1 MKNIILF
8 DNETREQLLP
18 FTFIRPVCELRAG
31 ILTNRERWELALGGK
46 ASYITQDYLS
56 DKYDITISEQ
66 NYLVN
71 GAIIPDE
78 NLISIIKQIRNGEA
92 LLFDGELVAAV
103 LNREQFDRLMDDDI
117 DELTSYEISSTGV
130 TKLNRL
136 WDLVYLN
143 DRILRQD
150 YDMIAATLPSVSLD
164 SDNRLMGE
172 DILVEPGAIVS
183 GATLNARTG
192 PIHIGAGAQVME
204 GAVIRGP
211 FSLGA
216 GSIVKMGARI
226 YGATTVGPGCVVAG
240 EIKNSLFM
248 GNSNKAH
255 DGYLGD
261 SVIGEWCNIG
271 ADTNVSNLKNTFGD
285 IRIWDYQSGTYEPS
299 GKQKLG
305 LFLGDFSV
313 CGINTMFNTGTV
325 AGVAG
330 NIFGS
335 SFQPKY
341 IPSFSWGGG
350 EQFSTYHPE
359 KAFQVIERMMALK
372 GRSFLTEDRVLLM
385 KVFEDTAAFR
395 AWDSPAPLGQRFFRG
410 TDKS

>member
-18 FTFIRPVCELRAG
+18 FTFIRPVCELRTG
-31 ILTNRERWELALGGK
+31 MLTNRMRWELALEGK

-56 DKYDITISEQ
+56 EKYDITISEQ

-71 GAIIPDE
+71 GAIVPDA
-78 NLISIIKQIRNGEA
+78 NLVSIIKQIRNGEA
-92 LLFDGELVAAV
+92 LLFEGELVAAV

-117 DELTSYEISSTGV
+117 DELTSYELASTGV
-130 TKLNRL
+130 RKLNRL
-136 WDLVYLN
+136 WDMVYLN
-143 DRILRQD
+143 DSILRQD
-150 YDMIAATLPSVSLD
+150 FAMLSSLWPSIPLD
-164 SDNRLMGE
+164 GSNRLIGK
-172 DILVEPGAIVS
+172 DILVEPGASVS
-183 GATLNARTG
+183 GATLNASTG

-216 GSIVKMGARI
+216 GSVVKMGARI
-226 YGATTVGPGCVVAG
+226 YGATSIGPGCVVAG
-240 EIKNSLFM
+240 EIKNSIFI
-248 GNSNKAH
+248 GHSNKAH

-285 IRIWDYQSGTYEPS
+285 IRIWNYQEGAYGSS

-305 LFLGDFSV
+305 IFLGDFSV
-313 CGINTMFNTGTV
+313 CGINTMFNSGTV
-325 AGVAG
+325 AGIAG

-341 IPSFSWGGG
+341 IPSFSWGDG
-350 EQFSTYHPE
+350 EQLSTYLPE
-359 KAFQVIERMMALK
+359 KAFQVIERMMSLK
-372 GRSFLTEDRVLLM
+372 GKTFLPEDRLLLM
-385 KVFEDTAAFR
+385 KVFEDTAAYR
-395 AWDSPAPLGQRFFRG
+395 AWETPAPLGQRFFRTTEEG
-410 TDKS
+410 